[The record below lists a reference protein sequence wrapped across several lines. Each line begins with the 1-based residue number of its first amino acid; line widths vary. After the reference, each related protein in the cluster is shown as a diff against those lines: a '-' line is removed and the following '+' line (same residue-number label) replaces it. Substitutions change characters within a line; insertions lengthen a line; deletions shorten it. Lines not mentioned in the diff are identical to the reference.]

1 MKEGKK
7 ENQAIKATTSS
18 VIGSTI
24 EWYDFHIYG
33 LTAALVFPALFFPS
47 SDPLIGT
54 IESLATFT
62 LGFIARPVGGIIFGH
77 FGDKIGRK
85 SILAI
90 TLLLMGF
97 ATFII
102 GLLPTYETIG
112 GWAPILLIALRLIQ
126 GIAVGGE
133 WGGAILVTIEHAP
146 HNKRGLYGSWP
157 QMGGPLG
164 LFIATL
170 VFTIVSSLPE
180 RQFLSWGWRVPFLAS
195 ILLVTIGL
203 FIRLKLAETPEF
215 QKLKDSRKVS
225 KTPILE
231 VLKFHKKALIQVMGA
246 RFAESGT
253 YFIFSMFVLT
263 YTTTQLGLPRSV
275 AVSGVMIA
283 TILEVIA
290 IPLFGRLSD
299 KIGRRPVYMGGAI
312 FTALFVFPF
321 FWLLDTKTT
330 PLIWLAI
337 VLGLAIGHA
346 AMYGPQAAFFS
357 EMFGANVRY
366 SGISLGYQL
375 SSILA
380 GGLAPI
386 VATFLLSWSAGKSWL
401 VALYAL
407 GMALITIYSIYFTKE
422 TNNKNTLATNNTNKD
437 KVSVSVKSTHRSSM

>member
-1 MKEGKK
+1 LKK
-7 ENQAIKATTSS
+7 RKKANEAVKATTSS
-18 VIGSTI
+18 LIGSTI

-33 LTAALVFPALFFPS
+33 LTAALVFPALFFPG
-47 SDPLIGT
+47 SDPLIAT
-54 IESLATFT
+54 IQSLATFT
-62 LGFIARPVGGIIFGH
+62 LGFIARPVGGVIFGH

-90 TLLLMGF
+90 TLFLMGF
-97 ATFII
+97 ATFTI

-112 GWAPILLIALRLIQ
+112 VWAPVLLIALRLLQ

-133 WGGAILVTIEHAP
+133 WGGAILVTFEHAP
-146 HNKRGLYGSWP
+146 ENKRGFYGSFP

-164 LFIATL
+164 LLIATSA
-170 VFTIVSSLPE
+170 FAIVSTLPE
-180 RQFLSWGWRVPFLAS
+180 SQFLSWGWRVPFLAS
-195 ILLVTIGL
+195 ILLVTVGL
-203 FIRLKLAETPEF
+203 FIRLKLQETPEF
-215 QKLKDSRKVS
+215 EKVKESRKVA

-231 VLKFHKKALIQVMGA
+231 VLKFHKREVFQVMGA

-253 YFIFSMFVLT
+253 YFIFSVFVLT

-283 TILEVIA
+283 TVLEVIT
-290 IPLFGRLSD
+290 IPLFGLLSD

-312 FTALFVFPF
+312 FTALFAFPF
-321 FWLLDTKTT
+321 FWLLDTETT
-330 PLIWLAI
+330 PLIWLAV

-375 SSILA
+375 SSIFA
-380 GGLAPI
+380 GGIAPI
-386 VATFLLSWSAGKSWL
+386 VSIFLISSSAGKSWP
-401 VALYAL
+401 VALYAM
-407 GMALITIYSIYFTKE
+407 GMALITIYSIYVTKE
-422 TNNKNTLATNNTNKD
+422 TNKNTIATKNIKKANI
-437 KVSVSVKSTHRSSM
+437 SASVKPTH